1 MPRAEAAATASSA
14 SSLFSSEAFGGD
26 DFGEGEAADLLELKE
41 RHSNVKDLSC
51 HEGVT
56 AVFELPP
63 EF

>member
-1 MPRAEAAATASSA
+1 MD
-14 SSLFSSEAFGGD
+14 LH
-26 DFGEGEAADLLELKE
+26 DFGEGEAAYLLELKE

-56 AVFELPP
+56 AVFELPL